1 MGISKNVEAK
11 IKKCIDITKCLKK
24 DKSTGHS
31 FHTTFIFDK
40 GKLLSIG
47 FNNYNKLHR
56 RNTFGPYKG
65 TKTNPDQYVA
75 GLHSEIDSIIK
86 LGRTDCS
93 RLSFINIRIDNND
106 CPNMSKPCE
115 NCFRVLQ
122 GLGFKQIYFLDYLG
136 RTQIIKWNSI

>member
-1 MGISKNVEAK
+1 MSSKNIQAK
-11 IKKCIDITKCLKK
+11 INKCIEITKCLKR
-24 DKSTGHS
+24 DKESGRS

-56 RNTFGPYKG
+56 STKFGKYKG
-65 TKTNPDQYVA
+65 TKANPDQYIA
-75 GLHSEIDSIIK
+75 GLHSEIDAIIK

-122 GLGFKQIYFLDYLG
+122 GLGFKQIYYLNALG
-136 RTQIIKWNSI
+136 DTQIIKWNSA